1 MRKLGHLLSG
11 LFLVLVFVLS
21 IIFSYFN
28 TTPVSIGFANWE
40 FSAQPISVWIIG
52 AFVSGGFSGLLLGL
66 GLFRQLRTR
75 AELRR
80 TKKQLEDAEMEITQL
95 RTMALQDLK

>member
-52 AFVSGGFSGLLLGL
+52 AFVSAKSYFASLVNS
-66 GLFRQLRTR
+66 R
-75 AELRR
+75 AEYSCIDIRPSNMP
-80 TKKQLEDAEMEITQL
+80 TFSSNPGSGT
-95 RTMALQDLK
+95 ALNSSKNMPNTR